1 MGEYYVQR
9 PRTFVFHLKLAGK
22 PFSEMVLTASPRVKQ
37 IGSFCISFPENGFN
51 FATRKFGKKL
61 KNVTSEHSEHSF
73 LNSRQIQNH
82 FLKWFT
88 WQTFFTL
95 IKFLSF
101 SSLSQ
106 QAVSIISSFKIF
118 KKVEKHHFRKLRT
131 FVFEHKVASK
141 PIFTTLKMKNCWYWQ
156 VQRLRKRVQPCHLK
170 IFQEEK
176 NTILK
181 ESENLDLIL
190 NLKVA
195 SKLFSKTVSM
205 TNFWFK

>member
-9 PRTFVFHLKLAGK
+9 PRTFVFHLKIAWK
-22 PFSEMVLTASPRVKQ
+22 PFSEMVLTANPRVKQ

-61 KNVTSEHSEHSF
+61 KNVISEHSEHSF

-88 WQTFFTL
+88 WQTSFAL

-101 SSLSQ
+101 SY
-106 QAVSIISSFKIF
+106 IISSFKIF
-118 KKVEKHHFRKLRT
+118 KKVEKYHFKKLRT

-141 PIFTTLKMKNCWYWQ
+141 PIFTTLNMKNCW
-156 VQRLRKRVQPCHLK
+156 
-170 IFQEEK
+170 
-176 NTILK
+176 
-181 ESENLDLIL
+181 
-190 NLKVA
+190 
-195 SKLFSKTVSM
+195 
-205 TNFWFK
+205 